1 MVAGTRHLGTHPQPL
16 QVVVAALWG
25 DMVSARPLR
34 DPASHQRTG
43 PEASAWCWSLDGC
56 GQLLLLLS
64 GQEGAGPWRPEFPT
78 AISEGGR
85 PFPVVAMHHPARIV
99 VAQADQPG
107 SVFDGEIIGDQCQEL
122 PAACLN
128 RRRCLARSLS
138 KFRSGE
144 MGMEGEAACHCT
156 A

>member
-1 MVAGTRHLGTHPQPL
+1 
-16 QVVVAALWG
+16 
-25 DMVSARPLR
+25 MVSARPLR

-43 PEASAWCWSLDGC
+43 PEAATGCGPLDGR
-56 GQLLLLLS
+56 GQLLLLLRREE
-64 GQEGAGPWRPEFPT
+64 GRGAGSAELAA
-78 AISEGGR
+78 AIPEGGR
-85 PFPVVAMHHPARIV
+85 PVPVVAMHHPAGIV

-107 SVFDGEIIGDQCQEL
+107 SVFHGEIIGDQRQEL

-138 KFRSGE
+138 EFRSGE
-144 MGMEGEAACHCT
+144 MGMEGEASCHGT